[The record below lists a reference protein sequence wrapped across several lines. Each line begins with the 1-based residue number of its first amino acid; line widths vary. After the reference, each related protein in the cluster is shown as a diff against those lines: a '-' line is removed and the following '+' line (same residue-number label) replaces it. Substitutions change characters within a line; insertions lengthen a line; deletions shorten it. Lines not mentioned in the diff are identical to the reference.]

1 MSRVYQIASIVFLL
15 GSAFVGIYSWMDL
28 QFYTRLGP
36 GPGFFPF
43 WLSVIFGILSVI
55 MFCEATFG
63 RSDPMPA
70 DFYPTKTGYLR
81 VGAIILTLIATVLM
95 LEPLGFRLTMLLFY
109 IFLLY
114 VLGRQNIVVTTLVA
128 LTGSVGIFYVF
139 VELLK
144 VPLPV
149 GMLGI

>member
-1 MSRVYQIASIVFLL
+1 MTRVYQIASIAFLL
-15 GSAFVGIYSWMDL
+15 GSVFVGVYSWMDL

-43 WLSVIFGILSVI
+43 WLSIIFGILSVI
-55 MFCEATFG
+55 MFCQTTFG
-63 RSDPMPA
+63 RPDPMPT

-81 VGAIILTLIATVLM
+81 IGAIIITLIGTALM

-109 IFLLY
+109 LFLLY
-114 VLGRQNIVVTTLVA
+114 VLGKQNIVVTTFVA
-128 LTGSVGIFYVF
+128 LAGSVGIFYVF
-139 VELLK
+139 VNLLK
-144 VPLPV
+144 IPLPV

>member
-1 MSRVYQIASIVFLL
+1 MSRVNQIASVVFLL
-15 GSAFVGIYSWMDL
+15 GSVLVGIYSWMDL

-55 MFCEATFG
+55 MFCQATFG
-63 RSDPMPA
+63 RPEPMPT
-70 DFYPTKTGYLR
+70 DFYPTRTGYLR
-81 VGAIILTLIATVLM
+81 IGAIILTLVGTALM

-109 IFLLY
+109 LFLLY
-114 VLGRQNIVVTTLVA
+114 VLGKQNLIVTTAVA
-128 LTGSVGIFYVF
+128 LTGSFGIFYVF
-139 VELLK
+139 VTFLK
-144 VPLPV
+144 IPLPV